1 MFKFCRI
8 ASVLAIPVLVASCA
22 SGVETRVEQA
32 EENAPNWYEQK
43 KEEVLGRG
51 YPEFSSIPTE
61 SPRGPIPQEILD
73 GEADIDAQL
82 EALKIDPKA
91 KTPEEDG
98 LENPSVWAQKK
109 REEIEKGLLED

>member
-1 MFKFCRI
+1 MLKFCRI
-8 ASVLAIPVLVASCA
+8 VSLLAIPVFVASCA
-22 SGVETRVEQA
+22 AGVKSRVEQA
-32 EENAPNWYEQK
+32 EEDAPSWYEQK

-51 YPEFSSIPTE
+51 YPEFSGIPTE
-61 SPRGPIPQEILD
+61 SPRGPIPQDILN

-91 KTPEEDG
+91 RTPEEDG
-98 LENPSVWAQKK
+98 LENPGVWAQKK